1 MKLLKNEKG
10 LEKVTF
16 LKKEFVTGFF
26 IGVVLYLFIFGVRV
40 LKVLIRGRWR
50 FDMIRHGLFN
60 TFNEPWFVLSQLLIL
75 VLCVVGS
82 MTLYYFYKEGYFFQK

>member
-1 MKLLKNEKG
+1 MR
-10 LEKVTF
+10 
-16 LKKEFVTGFF
+16 KEFITGFF
-26 IGVVLYLFIFGVRV
+26 IGVVLYLFIFGIRV

-60 TFNEPWFVLSQLLIL
+60 TFNEPKFVVGQLLIL

-82 MTLYYFYKEGYFFQK
+82 MTLWYFYKEGYFFQK

>member
-1 MKLLKNEKG
+1 M
-10 LEKVTF
+10 
-16 LKKEFVTGFF
+16 KKELVIGFF
-26 IGVVLYLFIFGVRV
+26 IGIVLYLFIFGVRV

-50 FDMIRHGLFN
+50 FDMIRHGLYN
-60 TFNEPWFVLSQLLIL
+60 TFSEPKFVLSQVLIL